1 MKTPSDEIFLL
12 DGEKLN
18 PLPVRSMK
26 AGLFGKNLED
36 ALQTMLQ
43 RYPQVIPGK
52 QIDMVS
58 DDPPRFALLRREVPI
73 GGWSL
78 DHLYTDQY
86 GVLTLV
92 ETKLFQN
99 PESRREVIG
108 QILEY
113 AANASLSW
121 AQGRARQ
128 YGTEFWS
135 QQGREMDDV
144 LQEQLGQEIDTEDLW
159 NNVEANL
166 ETGRIRL
173 IIATDELR
181 PELRRMIEY
190 LNNEMKNAEVLGLE
204 LKCYGDDKKTLVLV
218 PHLVGQTQDS
228 IDRRGPSSTIIWT
241 ADKLRNAYRDFPD
254 QELGQKFLTVLDW
267 ALSNKIFQD
276 ARAQKPT
283 LSVRGKN
290 KLRIASFFASGS
302 MYLAINAKHYADG
315 AKQRDELLNEIKNL
329 QLIDQDIDPQEIISG
344 RNLNALL
351 SDLDPGRLD
360 KLLTVL
366 KTHCV

>member
-12 DGEKLN
+12 DGEQLN
-18 PLPVRSMK
+18 PLPARSMK

-58 DDPPRFALLRREVPI
+58 EDPPRFALLRREVPI
-73 GGWSL
+73 AAWSL
-78 DHLYTDQY
+78 DHLYIDRY

-113 AANASLSW
+113 TANALHSW

-128 YGTEFWS
+128 HGTEFWS

-166 ETGRIRL
+166 KTGRIRL

-181 PELRRMIEY
+181 PELRRVIEY
-190 LNNEMKNAEVLGLE
+190 LNKEMQNAEVFGLE

-218 PHLVGQTQDS
+218 PHLVGKSQDRPEPPDGVS
-228 IDRRGPSSTIIWT
+228 KIWT
-241 ADKLRNAYRDFPD
+241 ANKLREAYSNLPNH
-254 QELGQKFLTVLDW
+254 ELGQTLLKVLDW

-276 ARAQKPT
+276 ARAQNPT
-283 LSVRGKN
+283 FAVRGKN
-290 KLRIASFFASGS
+290 RLRIFSFFANGRISLFVS
-302 MYLAINAKHYADG
+302 PRHYADG
-315 AKQRDELLNEIKNL
+315 EKQRDQLLDEVKNL
-329 QLIDQDIDPQEIISG
+329 QLIDQDLNPQEIISG
-344 RNLNALL
+344 RDLNVLL
-351 SDLDPGRLD
+351 SELDQDRLD

-366 KTHCV
+366 KKYCV